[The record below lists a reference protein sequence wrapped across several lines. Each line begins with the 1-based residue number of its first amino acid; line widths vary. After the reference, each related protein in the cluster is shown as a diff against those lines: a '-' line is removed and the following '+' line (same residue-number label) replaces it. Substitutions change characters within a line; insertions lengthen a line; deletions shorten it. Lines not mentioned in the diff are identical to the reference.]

1 MIYTVTLNPAVDREL
16 TVPSLAYDTVLR
28 ATDWRV
34 DYGGKG
40 FNVSRMLVSL
50 GTANC
55 ALAFAG
61 GRAGELLHDGLQSL
75 GIETEFIWVDGETR
89 TNVSIVAADSSH
101 YVKANEPGPTIPV
114 AAQEQMLDRVKALA
128 RPGDWWVLAG
138 SLPPGVS
145 PAFYEQ
151 LIQLIQQAGAFAIL
165 DSSGKAL
172 QEGCQASPF
181 LVKPNETEAAQM
193 TGLPVSST
201 AEIAAAAQAIRR
213 SGPAN
218 VVVSLGKSGAILAEG
233 GQSWIAASPS
243 IVERNPIGAGDSM
256 TGGIVWA
263 LSRGLGLTE
272 AFRWGIAS
280 GAATASQP
288 GTVVGTR
295 NQVESLVGQI
305 EIEPL
310 SID

>member
-1 MIYTVTLNPAVDREL
+1 MIFTVTLNPAVDREL
-16 TVPSLAYDTVLR
+16 TVPSLEFDTVLR

-50 GTANC
+50 GTNNTS
-55 ALAFAG
+55 LAFAG
-61 GRAGELLHDGLQSL
+61 GRAGELLHDGLESL
-75 GIETEFIWVDGETR
+75 GIQTEFIWVEGETR
-89 TNVSIVAADSSH
+89 TNVSIVAADNSH

-114 AAQEQMLDRVKALA
+114 AVQEQMLARVKTLA
-128 RPGDWWVLAG
+128 QPGDWWVLAG

-145 PAFYEQ
+145 PAFYERLVN
-151 LIQLIQQAGAFAIL
+151 LIQGAGAFAIL

-172 QEGCQASPF
+172 AQGCQAKPF
-181 LVKPNETEAAQM
+181 LVKPNETEASQM
-193 TGLPVSST
+193 TGLPVST
-201 AEIAAAAQAIRR
+201 AAETGSAAQAIRN

-218 VVVSLGKSGAILAEG
+218 VVVSLGKAGAILADSQ
-233 GQSWIAASPS
+233 QSWVAKSPT

-256 TGGIVWA
+256 TGGIVWG
-263 LSRGLGLTE
+263 LSRGLSLTE

-295 NQVESLVGQI
+295 NQVESLVSQI

-310 SID
+310 SNP